1 MLAATRKQSAPFCGS
16 LFHKSRLTFAS
27 DFDTIPVN
35 VGHPSEVVRQPIQ
48 RGPQMKD
55 YWVLLGSFGSGKSEL
70 ALNMAI
76 RAAKNGPCTLVDLDV
91 VNPYF
96 RSSERG
102 DVLSRAG
109 VELIMPPF
117 ALEKIEILSL
127 SARVYSAFAPGEGSV
142 FFDIGGDHIGSVALG
157 QYKPHFDKVPE
168 ENLHVL
174 FIVNPM
180 RPTAAD
186 LESAY
191 TTLEKIR
198 FVSRLP
204 VTGIVNNGNLAGETD
219 YTHLYEGYKLVKAL
233 SERTGIPVWGTAGTQ
248 NVLDAFDAY
257 ARENGLSERYIG
269 VRQPIEV
276 LMHRSWDKF
285 LTEGL

>member
-1 MLAATRKQSAPFCGS
+1 
-16 LFHKSRLTFAS
+16 
-27 DFDTIPVN
+27 
-35 VGHPSEVVRQPIQ
+35 
-48 RGPQMKD
+48 MKD
-55 YWVLLGSFGSGKSEL
+55 YWVLLGAFGSGKSEL

-76 RAAKNGPCTLVDLDV
+76 AAAKNGPCTLVDLDV
-91 VNPYF
+91 INPYF
-96 RSSERG
+96 RTSERA
-102 DVLSRAG
+102 DVLEPAG

-127 SARVYSAFAPGEGSV
+127 SARVYSAFTPGEGSV

-157 QYKPHFDKVPE
+157 QYKPHFSKIPK

-191 TTLEKIR
+191 ATLEKIK
-198 FVSRLP
+198 FVSRLD
-204 VTGIVNNGNLAGETD
+204 VTGIVNNANLAGETD
-219 YTHLYEGYKLVKAL
+219 YTHLIEGYELVKAL
-233 SERTGIPVWGTAGTQ
+233 SERTGIPVWGTCGTQ

-257 ARENGLSERYIG
+257 AKAHGLEGKFIG
-269 VRQPIEV
+269 VRQPIEIM
-276 LMHRSWDKF
+276 MHRSWEKF
-285 LTEGL
+285 LKEGL